1 MEIKIK
7 NDKIVPSKLKLAIR
21 NQSKRNFGQA
31 FHWSITINKDITG
44 KFVELVCSSYEIV
57 KTCRQIHF
65 LEIFSPHLTTTMP
78 VSKSSK
84 KIELEENIR

>member
-44 KFVELVCSSYEIV
+44 KFDELVCSSYEIV
-57 KTCRQIHF
+57 KNMHANPF
-65 LEIFSPHLTTTMP
+65 FEILSPRLTTTMP

-84 KIELEENIR
+84 QFELEENLR